1 MFFRIF
7 MKSYDIFQPSFF
19 IGKRHIFEHRN
30 LSKILFCHVLLDF
43 EKKLKIDHFERG
55 ISDHF
60 PIAYDGI
67 HMKLLNLELL
77 ISKALT
83 FSYAFFNFYI
93 FIVVQDLGPGRSS
106 SKLGFE

>member
-1 MFFRIF
+1 MFF
-7 MKSYDIFQPSFF
+7 SFHF
-19 IGKRHIFEHRN
+19 VIGKTYLFEHRN

-43 EKKLKIDHFERG
+43 EKRLKIDNFECG
-55 ISDHF
+55 ISEHF

-83 FSYAFFNFYI
+83 FSYAFFNFCV
-93 FIVVQDLGPGRSS
+93 FIVVQDLGPGPPP
-106 SKLGFE
+106 SKLGFR